1 MARKKAAT
9 GPLPPGSLGDW
20 MAVRVA
26 ESGGAAKVLVQDPD
40 PVLNNSLGIVHGGV
54 SAMALE
60 LVGSAAV
67 NDGRDDQPLH
77 TASLRVNF
85 LRQFRSGPNPVMS
98 EPLCGSAAA
107 AGSQRHRRSAT
118 TARRRSSPASPPISD
133 NIRSMPEAR
142 ESQGG
147 LGGFI
152 RRSGYLRKWLILGI
166 AIGIIAGLGAVVFYL
181 MLDYA
186 GRFLLGFLGGYDV
199 PTAYGDGG
207 DKGSPGFDRPWAI
220 PLITLGGALVSAYIV
235 AKLAP
240 EAEGHGTDSAIEAVH
255 TDPRAIR
262 ARAVL
267 VKMVTSALTIGSGGS
282 GGREG
287 PTAQISAG
295 FGSLLTRWLDL
306 SDEDGRVAVSIGIG
320 SGIGAIFGAP
330 LGGAVLAASIV
341 YREDFDYR
349 SLIPGFITSG
359 TAYAIYGSILGFEP
373 LFGFIAPDY
382 HFDARQLVW
391 FLVIGIVS
399 AAIGYL
405 YARVF
410 YGTVTLT
417 KRLPGGSV
425 LKPAVGGLMVGLLAL
440 LIPQI
445 LSSGYGWAQ
454 LASAKDTLMTIPL
467 WIVLILPL
475 AKIVATSLSIGTG
488 GSGGI
493 FGPGIVIGAF
503 VGAAIWRLADLA
515 GAPGIPDGPGVF
527 VVVAMMACF
536 GSVAHAPLAVMLM
549 VAEMTGSFSVIPG
562 AMIAVGIAYLLI
574 TRSSVSIYQA
584 QRLNRES
591 VEAARRTPRQ
601 LHVAWYLQ
609 RRQTP
614 WRTATT

>member
-1 MARKKAAT
+1 
-9 GPLPPGSLGDW
+9 
-20 MAVRVA
+20 
-26 ESGGAAKVLVQDPD
+26 
-40 PVLNNSLGIVHGGV
+40 
-54 SAMALE
+54 
-60 LVGSAAV
+60 
-67 NDGRDDQPLH
+67 
-77 TASLRVNF
+77 
-85 LRQFRSGPNPVMS
+85 
-98 EPLCGSAAA
+98 
-107 AGSQRHRRSAT
+107 
-118 TARRRSSPASPPISD
+118 
-133 NIRSMPEAR
+133 MPEAR

-425 LKPAVGGLMVGLLAL
+425 LKPAVGGLHGGPA
-440 LIPQI
+440 
-445 LSSGYGWAQ
+445 GTAD
-454 LASAKDTLMTIPL
+454 SADPVERI
-467 WIVLILPL
+467 
-475 AKIVATSLSIGTG
+475 
-488 GSGGI
+488 
-493 FGPGIVIGAF
+493 
-503 VGAAIWRLADLA
+503 RL
-515 GAPGIPDGPGVF
+515 G
-527 VVVAMMACF
+527 
-536 GSVAHAPLAVMLM
+536 
-549 VAEMTGSFSVIPG
+549 
-562 AMIAVGIAYLLI
+562 AVGVGEGHLDDDPAVDRADPAARQDRRDVAVDRHRRVGRHLRPRHRDRCVCRRGDL
-574 TRSSVSIYQA
+574 
-584 QRLNRES
+584 
-591 VEAARRTPRQ
+591 AARRPRWRTRDSRRPRRVRRRRDDG
-601 LHVAWYLQ
+601 LLRQ
-609 RRQTP
+609 RRARATGRDAHGGRDDRLVLSDS
-614 WRTATT
+614 WRDDRGRHRLPAHHTLFGVDLSGAAAQP